1 MTIISVTVKKGL
13 ASLEFD
19 NPEQLLCENRPVL
32 ASLFY
37 ERGLKKGSELSPAA
51 FCELLEQS
59 ETKRAKSRA
68 VWLLSKKGYSSA
80 GLRKKLNDKFIKKAV
95 DTAIDFCEQNGFLN
109 DSDYAASLARRLQA
123 ANKSRRQTVLYMQKE
138 GLSKEDIENA
148 LSSADID
155 ESGAISELVARKYK
169 DKLLQENG
177 RQKVVAALLR
187 RGFRYEDI
195 KKAIS
200 LEEFYE

>member
-13 ASLEFD
+13 ATLDFD

-68 VWLLSKKGYSSA
+68 VWLLSKKGYSKYS
-80 GLRKKLNDKFIKKAV
+80 LRKKLNDKFIKKAV
-95 DTAIDFCEQNGFLN
+95 DAAIDFCEQNGFLN
-109 DSDYAASLARRLQA
+109 DSEYAASLARRLQS

-138 GLSKEDIENA
+138 GLCKTDIENA
-148 LSSADID
+148 LSFTDTD
-155 ESGAISELVARKYK
+155 EAAAISQLVARKYK

-177 RQKVVAALLR
+177 KQKVVAALLR